1 MATNSVNEADTTINV
16 CAEITSLP
24 AGGLATEVVVTL
36 STTEDLKAGLQ
47 RTTDA
52 VDNIITFWMTQ
63 HRLFADYSSV
73 T

>member
-1 MATNSVNEADTTINV
+1 MEVATDSVDEDDTMINV

-36 STTEDLKAGLQ
+36 STTDGSKAGLQ

-52 VDNIITFWMTQ
+52 VDNIITF
-63 HRLFADYSSV
+63 
-73 T
+73 